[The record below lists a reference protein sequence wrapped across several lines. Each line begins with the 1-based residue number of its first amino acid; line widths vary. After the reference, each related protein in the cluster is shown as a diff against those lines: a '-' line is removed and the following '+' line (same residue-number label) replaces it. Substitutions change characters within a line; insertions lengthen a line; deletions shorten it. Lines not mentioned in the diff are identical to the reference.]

1 MRATWRIAIKDLSLR
16 LRDRSVFIIGL
27 IAPLALAYIFSLVF
41 GGSLNDVGEQ
51 ITLEMGAVIED
62 SGPIGQTFGEILA
75 SIDAQGF
82 IDLVRYEDLAAA
94 EQAVEDGTVGAIF
107 HVPADLSTSI
117 EQGADVQIDVIGN
130 VDAPTTTDIAA
141 SIAKEYVA
149 GVTRANL
156 SALTAVGTGV
166 LEPERFIEAA
176 TEAGNEAGLVQL
188 GELETEV
195 RQLDSSTFFVAGLS
209 IFFMFFVAG
218 LSVTSML
225 EERRDGTLGR
235 LIAAPISRASIVAGK
250 SLTSVII
257 GLVSMTVLVVA
268 SGFVMDADWGPPLG
282 VAMLV
287 LAAILAV
294 VGIMT
299 LVGGLAHTPEQA
311 GNLQSVVA
319 VSFAMLGGTFVP
331 ISGGDGILAS
341 LQYATPNAWFMRGLS
356 EMASGDVA
364 AGIPAATVLFGI
376 ALVSGVIGS
385 IVVGKAVRP

>member
-1 MRATWRIAIKDLSLR
+1 MRATWRIAMKDLSLR
-16 LRDRSVFIIGL
+16 LRDRSVIIIGL

-41 GGSLNDVGEQ
+41 GGSINDVGEQ
-51 ITLEMGAVIED
+51 ITLDMGAVIDD
-62 SGPIGQTFGEILA
+62 SGPIGQAFDDVLA
-75 SIDAQGF
+75 SIESQGF
-82 IDLVRYEDLAAA
+82 IELTRYGGLDEA
-94 EQAVEDGTVGAIF
+94 EQAVEEGSVGAVF
-107 HVPADLSTSI
+107 HVPEGVSRSI
-117 EQGADVQIDVIGN
+117 EQGADVRIDVLGN
-130 VDAPTTTDIAA
+130 VDAPTTTDIAT
-141 SIAKEYVA
+141 SIAKEFAA

-156 SALTAVGTGV
+156 SALTAVGSGV
-166 LEPERFIEAA
+166 LDPSRFVEAA
-176 TEAGNEAGLVQL
+176 SEAGLQEGLIQL
-188 GELETEV
+188 GEVETEV
-195 RQLDSSTFFVAGLS
+195 RQLDASTFFVAGLS

-250 SLTSVII
+250 ALTSVII

-282 VAMLV
+282 VAMLIV
-287 LAAILAV
+287 TAILAV

-331 ISGGDGILAS
+331 IAGNEGFLAS
-341 LQYATPNAWFMRGLS
+341 LQYATPNAWFMRGLA

-364 AGIPAATVLFGI
+364 AGIPAAAVLFGI
-376 ALVSGVIGS
+376 ALVSGVLGS
-385 IVVGKAVRP
+385 IVVGRAVRP